1 MLSVKVLTN
10 TGDFEP
16 GGIYWSL
23 PVDHMGYYT
32 IHNPKTKTNW
42 SLREEDIVIVNSSIN
57 DNHSQLSDVG
67 HAFSQ
72 TVENPKNQQAQTLR
86 DIFGMDVKSLSIEFK

>member
-57 DNHSQLSDVG
+57 DVLY
-67 HAFSQ
+67 FS
-72 TVENPKNQQAQTLR
+72 NCATLCR
-86 DIFGMDVKSLSIEFK
+86 SYH